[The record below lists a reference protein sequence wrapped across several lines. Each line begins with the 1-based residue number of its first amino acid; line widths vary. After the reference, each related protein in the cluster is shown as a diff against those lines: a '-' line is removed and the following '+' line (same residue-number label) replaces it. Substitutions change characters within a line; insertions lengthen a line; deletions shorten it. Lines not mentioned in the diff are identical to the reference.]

1 LITPTPP
8 SFSLDSSSLSQ
19 LEVYRMSRSNH
30 NGSHEVE
37 NKLVESKYELRKAQ
51 NTILELK
58 GETSYHIRVFFSI
71 KGLAPPPPPTHTHT
85 HTHLP
90 RFYET
95 HFDLPLSLRSG
106 AATSKSNTK
115 GAETPFVRISSDG
128 ISIKVTESLFRGATA
143 GVLDSNG
150 ADNSKKFM
158 CDRVFNRSDP
168 EHGLIL
174 ASSVDEY
181 IQFAMDGHQSSV
193 ISYGK
198 TSPDRSQLL
207 FGTTDDVTTGLTFRS
222 LHLFVG
228 RFQAMESDGWS
239 FTLHTSFVRIFEDS
253 IMVSF
258 SLSLSLSVSPFSD
271 LSLPSPLCWPQDMF
285 GNDSNATHEVQKNEG
300 GSIAI
305 TNVNMLTTNW
315 RDRDYV
321 SSPLSSASDF
331 TMTLPDTSLLQ
342 LSLSSQLSPREF
354 VKLILNKSTL
364 RRGQD
369 STSC

>member
-1 LITPTPP
+1 
-8 SFSLDSSSLSQ
+8 
-19 LEVYRMSRSNH
+19 
-30 NGSHEVE
+30 VE

-51 NTILELK
+51 NTILDLK
-58 GETSYHIRVFFSI
+58 GETSYHIRVFFCI
-71 KGLAPPPPPTHTHT
+71 K
-85 HTHLP
+85 
-90 RFYET
+90 
-95 HFDLPLSLRSG
+95 G
-106 AATSKSNTK
+106 AATSKSNMK
-115 GAETPFVRISSDG
+115 GGGPSAETPFVRISSDG
-128 ISIKVTESLFRGATA
+128 ISIRVTESLFRGAAT
-143 GVLDSNG
+143 GVLDSNA
-150 ADNSKKFM
+150 ADNTKKYM

-181 IQFAMDGHQSSV
+181 IQFAMEGHQSSV

-228 RFQAMESDGWS
+228 RFQSMESDGWS

-253 IMVSF
+253 IMVRISLLPTSLPP
-258 SLSLSLSVSPFSD
+258 SLSSD
-271 LSLPSPLCWPQDMF
+271 LTSPPSGPQDMF
-285 GNDSNATHEVQKNEG
+285 GNDLNATHEVQKNEG

-321 SSPLSSASDF
+321 SHPLTLPSPLLTLTTSALH
-331 TMTLPDTSLLQ
+331 TLLS
-342 LSLSSQLSPREF
+342 SLSNLCPANE
-354 VKLILNKSTL
+354 L
-364 RRGQD
+364 RGGLQTSFRVDFPHQWDTFSERKCRGGAVQFG
-369 STSC
+369 SCEWR